1 MSSYNISDPVNNWEL
16 LDYHVIIIP
25 TEILKIG

>member
-1 MSSYNISDPVNNWEL
+1 MSSCNISDPVNNWKL
-16 LDYHVIIIP
+16 LDYHVIIIL